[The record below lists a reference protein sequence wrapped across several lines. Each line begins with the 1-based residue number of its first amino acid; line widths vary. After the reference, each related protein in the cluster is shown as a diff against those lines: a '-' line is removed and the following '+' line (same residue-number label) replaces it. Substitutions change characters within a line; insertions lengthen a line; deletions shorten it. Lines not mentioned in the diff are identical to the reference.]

1 MISHDATLVRT
12 ALMQNDLDEMSEM
25 HLEEKLE
32 GRLSGSFK
40 EAVDNLIEHGFVER
54 ETRQLNVARAKKS
67 LVAYISYIKL
77 LNVATCK
84 KLNPIPY
91 IPNKIASSHL
101 SYKASS
107 SSYNKLSKNEIKKF
121 VEKATSAK
129 RFNSNYQ
136 AVLNGTKARKDA
148 LQEFAK
154 TLSRSNA
161 ADFFEGVNHLDE
173 LQRRD
178 LKRTAARFTARSRR
192 N

>member
-25 HLEEKLE
+25 QLEEKLE
-32 GRLSGSFK
+32 GRLSGGFK
-40 EAVDNLIEHGFVER
+40 EAVDNLIEHGFAER

-67 LVAYISYIKL
+67 LVAYIAYIKL

-91 IPNKIASSHL
+91 IPKIASSHL

-129 RFNSNYQ
+129 RFDSNYQ

-161 ADFFEGVNHLDE
+161 ADFYEGVNHLDE

-178 LKRTAARFTARSRR
+178 LKRTAARFAARSRR